1 MLEMPFIVI
10 FTVSSSVQSFPNAVR
25 ATRPIIALIAALVS
39 SQRDGSPVGSCSLS
53 TELDTASMAAYTGAR
68 DDGIA
73 YDEDGS
79 FVGAYH

>member
-1 MLEMPFIVI
+1 MAPWLK
-10 FTVSSSVQSFPNAVR
+10 SAV
-25 ATRPIIALIAALVS
+25 VS

-53 TELDTASMAAYTGAR
+53 TELDTASMAAYTGAP